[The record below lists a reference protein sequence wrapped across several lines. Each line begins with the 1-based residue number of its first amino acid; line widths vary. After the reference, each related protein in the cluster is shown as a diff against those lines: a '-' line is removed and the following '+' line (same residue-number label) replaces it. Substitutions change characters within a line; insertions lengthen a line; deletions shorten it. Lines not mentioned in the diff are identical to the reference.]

1 MAADARPSLPDMT
14 WIGMLTAVAAIAVV
28 SAEIGARLAGLHRP
42 LIYERTSYG
51 YRVVPGQNARLL
63 NRTASYDEHGL
74 RSTPFSGQPGDGQLR
89 ILCIGDSITN
99 GGLRVDQS
107 ETWPVLLQELLKSR
121 GVDAQVLNASAGG
134 WALENEAGW
143 FAEYGT
149 LHSQIVVFEVG
160 THDLWQPRSS
170 EETVGT
176 HPAFPDRPP
185 RLALQ
190 AAFVRYIKPRLSRMI
205 IADPGT
211 PGGEPT
217 MADMAARLGVLR
229 SMVAQ
234 AHSQGATPMILHVE
248 QPGEHEIS
256 MPAVIEAKQKLQRWV
271 VSEGM
276 VYVNSSD
283 AVEKAG
289 GARLFFDPYHPNV
302 AGNRVIAALVAE
314 KLPRTR

>member
-1 MAADARPSLPDMT
+1 MT
-14 WIGMLTAVAAIAVV
+14 WIGMLAAIAAIAVI

-107 ETWPVLLQELLKSR
+107 ETWPVLVQELLKLR

-190 AAFVRYIKPRLSRMI
+190 AAFARYIKPRLSRMV

-211 PGGEPT
+211 TGGEPT
-217 MADMAARLGVLR
+217 MADMQARLGVLR

-234 AHSQGATPMILHVE
+234 ARSQGATPMILHVE
-248 QPGEHEIS
+248 QPGEHELS
-256 MPAVIEAKQKLQRWV
+256 TPTVIEAKQNLQSWV
-271 VSEGM
+271 VSEGIAYM
-276 VYVNSSD
+276 NTKD
-283 AVEKAG
+283 AVQRAG
-289 GARLFFDPYHPNV
+289 GSALFFDPYHPNV
-302 AGNRVIAALVAE
+302 EGNRVISALVAE
-314 KLPRTR
+314 KLSPLR